1 MIGHA
6 LRHAAAAC
14 FLLPLLLTLLLTS
27 PEQLS
32 VINDTDRAAV
42 ALFNYIGDASF
53 ALTGALAAGEEGMD
67 LMGCLVVGF
76 VTALGGGTFRDIV
89 LGRTP
94 VFWLTAWDE
103 AALAPMVSGLAF
115 FCWPAVARRLRLTTE
130 DEWLFWTDTVG
141 LGAFAANG
149 AYVGSSVSP
158 RSPHVGGAAL
168 CGMFTA
174 TFGGLTRDVLL
185 RRPVRILHS
194 HAEIYAAPA
203 LLGGAATALWLRAA
217 PTQVEQALLLG
228 LWLTIQVRVLAL
240 NRGLALPTFAARG
253 TSTLPLSPAPYDSA

>member
-1 MIGHA
+1 
-6 LRHAAAAC
+6 
-14 FLLPLLLTLLLTS
+14 
-27 PEQLS
+27 
-32 VINDTDRAAV
+32 
-42 ALFNYIGDASF
+42 
-53 ALTGALAAGEEGMD
+53 
-67 LMGCLVVGF
+67 
-76 VTALGGGTFRDIV
+76 
-89 LGRTP
+89 
-94 VFWLTAWDE
+94 
-103 AALAPMVSGLAF
+103 
-115 FCWPAVARRLRLTTE
+115 
-130 DEWLFWTDTVG
+130 
-141 LGAFAANG
+141 
-149 AYVGSSVSP
+149 
-158 RSPHVGGAAL
+158 
-168 CGMFTA
+168 MFTA

>member
-203 LLGGAATALWLRAA
+203 LLGGAATALWLR
-217 PTQVEQALLLG
+217 TC
-228 LWLTIQVRVLAL
+228 
-240 NRGLALPTFAARG
+240 
-253 TSTLPLSPAPYDSA
+253 